1 MRIGFIYRGDPR
13 HRTANRLSML
23 KNIAA
28 ARRLGHEAVL
38 ITPREKMT
46 AEMAASALSAALD
59 DFGICE
65 RFAVKCLPR
74 FAIKGRLRR
83 SFDLLAATW
92 ARTQEFDLIWS
103 REFYAADYASA
114 FGLKTIIE
122 HHHPFTERQWK
133 VARRMLRRDSFRGV
147 AAISGVHRRL
157 LLDGG
162 WPEEKV
168 IAAHSGVDL
177 TQFVEASKANGHLR
191 ARLAA
196 EGQRVV
202 LYAGSFYTGK
212 GGDQMLLAAERMKD
226 VKFVLLGGRDF
237 EVAEL
242 KERCKSLGLD
252 NVELTGHMTHAEI
265 PSYLFAA
272 DILIAP
278 FTEDG
283 CDIAGK
289 VIIPYA
295 SPIKLFEYM
304 AAGKPIVAS
313 NIGAIPEVL
322 RHDVN
327 ALLVAPGSVDDLVLN
342 LSKLLSDPALA
353 ARLGARA
360 LRDVRLYSWEER
372 VARILELARGSAD
385 C

>member
-1 MRIGFIYRGDPR
+1 
-13 HRTANRLSML
+13 ML